1 MDTKT
6 KWNKILIDK
15 IEKTNQEKDKRKNSN
30 KKIRNKLNIKIKR
43 NKMSMDEIGKK

>member
-1 MDTKT
+1 
-6 KWNKILIDK
+6 LIDE

-43 NKMSMDEIGKK
+43 NKMLRNEIEKK